1 MTVSVCGWG
10 ECESVDTHRST
21 NTVSNLDSLCV
32 CVVTDVV
39 LDRTRIEVFDSYVY
53 VVVIAQ
59 LLCAFVY
66 M

>member
-1 MTVSVCGWG
+1 MTVCVSGWG
-10 ECESVDTHRST
+10 ECECVDTHQST
-21 NTVSNLDSLCV
+21 HTVSNLDSLHV

-39 LDRTRIEVFDSYVY
+39 LDRTRIEVFNSYMY

-59 LLCAFVY
+59 LVCAFVY